1 MVEITERRRFPR
13 PAADADGNVQ
23 TRSALDQFSGR
34 IALARGVGVA
44 LSAMLLV
51 GERPAPHVLVALGAL
66 VAWALGR
73 WRHPIRDTSPARLGL
88 ALVAE
93 VAVATGAVAVTGGW
107 NSPLAPS
114 LMPALLIVGLSE
126 RGLLPAA
133 MALLAS
139 GLVTA
144 AWTADIDLGPDELT
158 IASQGTF
165 VLLIITGV
173 TNFAAR
179 SVTTVQEANAQ
190 QAASL
195 TRLRGANELLEKL
208 HELALHLPASLDLRD
223 VIDRTISNAR
233 SLTGADVV
241 AILLRER
248 DLPGWSV
255 AGADG
260 AYLPTFV
267 TSEHLAPHLAEA
279 TRSKPGLRVGDAAH
293 SLSGVAAVS
302 IGIHLRARNR
312 DLGILVLEYLDDTG
326 LDIVHV
332 SGLASQMVETVALA
346 IDNARWFRAI
356 ERTAADDERLR
367 IARDL
372 HDRLGQSVALVGF
385 ELDTV
390 RRSVDDAH
398 HPGLADELDTVRGHV
413 RGIVTELRETLYDL
427 RTEVT
432 TDRNLVATVT
442 EFLQRVEAR
451 SDLDVT
457 FEHDVRHQLPP
468 RQERELWLITQEA
481 IVNAERH
488 ASASHIDVVYAVGD
502 GEILVEVTDDGRGMA
517 ATAGRPDS
525 YGLRGLRE
533 RAAAIGGRIEITT
546 NDGQGTIVR
555 CRVPRR

>member
-1 MVEITERRRFPR
+1 MLLLGDPPSVR
-13 PAADADGNVQ
+13 PAAGLAV
-23 TRSALDQFSGR
+23 
-34 IALARGVGVA
+34 IAI
-44 LSAMLLV
+44 
-51 GERPAPHVLVALGAL
+51 
-66 VAWALGR
+66 WALWR
-73 WRHPIRDTSPARLGL
+73 WRHPVLDTNPRRLGL

-93 VAVATGAVAVTGGW
+93 VALATGAVALTGGW
-107 NSPLAPS
+107 SSPLTPS
-114 LMPALLIVGLSE
+114 LVPALLIVGLSE

-144 AWTADIDLGPDELT
+144 AWTTETDLGPDQLT

-179 SVTTVQEANAQ
+179 SVSTVQEANAA

-195 TRLRGANELLEKL
+195 AKLRGANELLEKL
-208 HELALHLPASLDLRD
+208 HDLALHLPASLDLRD
-223 VIDRTISNAR
+223 VIDRTIANAR

-241 AILLRER
+241 AILLVER
-248 DLPGWSV
+248 DLPGWSI

-267 TSEHLAPHLAEA
+267 TAGDLAPHLSGT
-279 TRSKPGLRVGDAAH
+279 TRSKPGLSVGNPAH
-293 SLSGVAAVS
+293 SLSGIASLSV
-302 IGIHLRARNR
+302 GIHLRARNR
-312 DLGILVLEYLDDTG
+312 DLGLLVLEYLDEREIDV
-326 LDIVHV
+326 LHV
-332 SGLASQMVETVALA
+332 AELARQVAEPVALA

-385 ELDTV
+385 ELDAV
-390 RRSVDDAH
+390 RRSVDETTD
-398 HPGLADELDTVRGHV
+398 PQLAEQVDTVRGHV

-451 SDLDVT
+451 SSLDVH

-468 RQERELWLITQEA
+468 RQERELWLIAQEA

-488 ASASHIDVVYAVGD
+488 ASASHIDVVYEVRD
-502 GEILVEVTDDGRGMA
+502 GEIVVQVADDGRGIAMNS
-517 ATAGRPDS
+517 GRPDS

>member
-1 MVEITERRRFPR
+1 MVEIAERRRFPR
-13 PAADADGNVQ
+13 PSVDADGRVVA
-23 TRSALDQFSGR
+23 RSALDQFRGR
-34 IALARGVGVA
+34 IAIARAVGAV
-44 LSAMLLV
+44 LSATLLL
-51 GERPAPHVLVALGAL
+51 GDPPSAGAAGAL
-66 VAWALGR
+66 AAVTIWSLWR
-73 WRHPIRDTSPARLGL
+73 WRHPILGTTPRRLGL

-93 VAVATGAVAVTGGW
+93 VAVATGAVALTGGW
-107 NSPLAPS
+107 NSPLTPS

-126 RGLLPAA
+126 QGLLPAA

-179 SVTTVQEANAQ
+179 SVTSVQQANAA

-195 TRLRGANELLEKL
+195 ARLRGANELLEKL
-208 HELALHLPASLDLRD
+208 HDLALHLPASLDLRD
-223 VIDRTISNAR
+223 VMDRTVANAR
-233 SLTGADVV
+233 ALTGADVI
-241 AILLRER
+241 AILLIEK

-267 TSEHLAPHLAEA
+267 TDEQLAPHLAGA
-279 TRSKPGLRVGDAAH
+279 SRSKPGLSVGDPAR
-293 SLSGVAAVS
+293 SLSGIATLSV
-302 IGIHLRARNR
+302 GIHLRSRNR
-312 DLGILVLEYLDDTG
+312 DLGLLVLEYLDERGIDV
-326 LDIVHV
+326 VHV
-332 SGLASQMVETVALA
+332 SELAQQMVEPVALA

-385 ELDTV
+385 ELDAV
-390 RRSVDDAH
+390 RRAIDDDAD
-398 HPGLADELDTVRGHV
+398 PALAEHVETVRGHV

-442 EFLQRVEAR
+442 EFLSRVESR
-451 SDLDVT
+451 SDLDVH
-457 FEHDVRHQLPP
+457 FQHRVRHQLPP

-488 ASASHIDVVYAVGD
+488 ASASHIDVLYEVGD
-502 GEILVEVTDDGRGMA
+502 GEILVEVSDDGKGMGG
-517 ATAGRPDS
+517 GRPDS

-533 RAAAIGGRIEITT
+533 RAAAIGARIEITT
-546 NDGQGTIVR
+546 NDGQGTVVR